1 MTSLY
6 LLIPLS
12 LVFLALVIAAL
23 VWAVGSGQ
31 YDDLERQGQ
40 SILFDDDLEP
50 RAPTKNLQA
59 TGSKPENQQAKG
71 VEAAEADTGIVPEQA
86 DRDR

>member
-12 LVFLALVIAAL
+12 LVFLGVVIAAL

-40 SILFDDDLEP
+40 SILFDDDLESGRSTP
-50 RAPTKNLQA
+50 SPDA
-59 TGSKPENQQAKG
+59 TSSAREF
-71 VEAAEADTGIVPEQA
+71 EQA
-86 DRDR
+86 GGSGTPKPNEDKTPEELPRDR